1 MFLPK
6 TDKTIK
12 NLWNHQQNYKNN
24 KIVSTARK
32 KETARDAPNSQP
44 QIPRPPPAVWAQ
56 TNEHVLHSTTTQ
68 ASHTT
73 ADNGRA
79 LHRHRRYWTAKPTLA
94 GARLCRQ
101 QTAHNTHTHT
111 QTHTDQQLTSVAKDI
126 HHMTTIHM
134 HHQHRRGNKQNKHG
148 ANTHRDQKWCYAYS
162 TQQVALQAQ
171 VKILCVHVQA
181 RMPPMSAVCT
191 KRCMQFNSTKQQHKS
206 NAACKPASL
215 H

>member
-1 MFLPK
+1 MLFCQKLVKLSK
-6 TDKTIK
+6 TYETINKTIK
-12 NLWNHQQNYKNN
+12 TTKLSPPQGKRRPHVTPPTANHK
-24 KIVSTARK
+24 S
-32 KETARDAPNSQP
+32 
-44 QIPRPPPAVWAQ
+44 
-56 TNEHVLHSTTTQ
+56 HVLPRQCGPKPMNMCFIAQQLKPLTPLLTMGGPSTDTEDTELQ
-68 ASHTT
+68 CQHWQGPDCAANKPHT
-73 ADNGRA
+73 
-79 LHRHRRYWTAKPTLA
+79 
-94 GARLCRQ
+94 
-101 QTAHNTHTHT
+101 THTHT
-111 QTHTDQQLTSVAKDI
+111 HTHTDQQLTSAAKDI

-191 KRCMQFNSTKQQHKS
+191 KRCMQFNNTKQQHKS